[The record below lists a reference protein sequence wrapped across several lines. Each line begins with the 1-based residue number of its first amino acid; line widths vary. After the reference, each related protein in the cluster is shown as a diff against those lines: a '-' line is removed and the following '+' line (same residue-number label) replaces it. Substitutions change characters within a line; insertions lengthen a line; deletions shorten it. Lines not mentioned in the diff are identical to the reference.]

1 MTLPFRGSSSSSS
14 SSSSL
19 EDQREFHELVHGA
32 DEAHQRYSDTTH
44 EVSWLERCLEAV
56 WVALEASERETTTA

>member
-1 MTLPFRGSSSSSS
+1 
-14 SSSSL
+14 L